1 MDKPNTID
9 EYIAGFP
16 EDIQQKLQQIR
27 QTIKKA
33 APSSQETIK

>member
-1 MDKPNTID
+1 MDKPNTIE

-16 EDIQQKLQQIR
+16 EDIQEKLQQIR

-33 APSSQETIK
+33 APNA